1 MATYEC
7 AVYVRWEVTYSTTLS
22 LEADSEA
29 EAKAKAQAA
38 VAQMAEQGQLHADGG
53 GQVPPNATRW
63 EKDDSRI
70 EEISVGEVVQE
81 EEL

>member
-7 AVYVRWEVTYSTTLS
+7 DVYLRCQVTYSTTLN
-22 LEADSEA
+22 LDADSAA
-29 EAKAKAQAA
+29 EAKAKAQAT
-38 VAQMAEQGQLHADGG
+38 VDKMAEQGQLRADGG

-63 EKDDSRI
+63 EKVDSQI
-70 EEISVGEVVQE
+70 KEISVGEVVQE